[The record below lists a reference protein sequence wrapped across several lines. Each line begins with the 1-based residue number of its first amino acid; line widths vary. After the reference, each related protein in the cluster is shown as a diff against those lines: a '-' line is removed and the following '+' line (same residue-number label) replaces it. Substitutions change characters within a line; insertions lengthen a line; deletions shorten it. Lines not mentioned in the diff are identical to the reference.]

1 MKPQRKG
8 GGSMDGFIISLYA
21 EALRNQIFGLV
32 MVAIVIDTIFGV
44 LRAIKERKFNSN
56 CGINGAIRK
65 VAMII
70 CILALV
76 IVDYIVNLN
85 LIGFI
90 PEMARKFLPADS
102 IGTMEFFGILFIT
115 YEVVSIL
122 KNMALCGLPVKKI
135 WQLVKN
141 ALGKYT
147 NELPDTDELEK
158 PEEEAAEEPKENT

>member
-1 MKPQRKG
+1 
-8 GGSMDGFIISLYA
+8 MDGVIVGMFA
-21 EALRNQIFGLV
+21 EAIKNQIFELV

-65 VAMII
+65 ISMIV
-70 CILALV
+70 CTLALV

-90 PEMARKFLPADS
+90 PENVRTYLPADN
-102 IGTMEFFGILFIT
+102 IGTMEFFGILFVS

-122 KNMALCGLPVKKI
+122 KNMALCGLPVKKL
-135 WQLVKN
+135 WQVVKT

-147 NELPDTDELEK
+147 DELPDGDELEA
-158 PEEEAAEEPKENT
+158 PAEEAAKEPKDKATES

>member
-1 MKPQRKG
+1 
-8 GGSMDGFIISLYA
+8 MDGFIISLYA
-21 EALRNQIFGLV
+21 EALRNQIFELV
-32 MVAIVIDTIFGV
+32 MVAVVIDTIFGV
-44 LRAIKERKFNSN
+44 LRAVKEKKFNSN

-70 CILALV
+70 CILSLV
-76 IVDYIVNLN
+76 IVDRIVSLN

-90 PEMARKFLPADS
+90 PENVRKFLPADS
-102 IGTMEFFGILFIT
+102 IGTMEFFGILFIG

-147 NELPDTDELEK
+147 DELPDADELELK
-158 PEEEAAEEPKENT
+158 EQDKIEMQAEAAEPEEST